1 LANGSLINYSTQP
14 LRRVDWTF
22 GIAYGDDIDR
32 AYEVL
37 STMLA
42 ADEKI
47 LQEPAPFVALASLGD
62 SSVNLVVRAWVKAPD
77 YWEVYF
83 RMNENVYRNFG
94 ENGLHIP
101 FPQFDVHVHDS

>member
-1 LANGSLINYSTQP
+1 MINYSTQP

-37 STMLA
+37 RTMLA

-47 LQEPAPFVALASLGD
+47 LQEPAPFMALASLGE

-77 YWEVYF
+77 YWEVHF
-83 RMNENVYRNFG
+83 RINEKVFRQFG
-94 ENGLHIP
+94 ENGLSIP
-101 FPQFDVHVHDS
+101 LRQFDVHVHEN